1 MDNLGAFSRNHK
13 TCNLYIKI
21 FFFPKYKNAKLKRNK
36 QKIGRIVKERTK
48 KERIKKVR
56 EKLEKVERDRKED
69 IFQTNFRQMTHQKFS
84 QRLQTLKKETN
95 LKNLLLMLLQ
105 LSLRKKNITVE
116 PINSTLKTS
125 KTKQCLMS

>member
-1 MDNLGAFSRNHK
+1 MDNLGAVSRNHK
-13 TCNLYIKI
+13 TCNLYLK
-21 FFFPKYKNAKLKRNK
+21 FFFFSKYNAKLKRNK

-56 EKLEKVERDRKED
+56 EKLEKLERDRKED
-69 IFQTNFRQMTHQKFS
+69 IFQTNFKQTTHQKFS
-84 QRLQTLKKETN
+84 QRLRTLKKETN

-116 PINSTLKTS
+116 PINSTLKNS
-125 KTKQCLMS
+125 KTKQCFMS